1 LTDRAPLFQVTML
14 DAKSQAYLLPSEPAP
29 RVEHEPSAAETIARG
44 LGIVRRQIFV
54 VLALAVLGAALGAI
68 YVLKAPPKYTATV
81 TLLSD
86 TRKMEL
92 VQQPTVYNEASIQSV
107 GAMETQV
114 ELLRSDEVALRVI
127 KKLNLSED
135 PRFVGSHRQS
145 FLRSLLHSVAPGY
158 FAELPALS
166 EDERQSLALAQF
178 DKNLTIARIGV
189 SYAIEIDFESR
200 YPDLAAEIANAV
212 ADVYIE
218 LQRSTEYDAARRA
231 SDWLEQRIPG
241 VRAKSEDAQKA
252 VVDYKHEHN
261 IIETVGG
268 RLIDDQR
275 LTDINTKLNAAHD
288 ETANAKA
295 RLDQFSAARGLEVPR
310 TVAVSG
316 SSANSGASGNDSL
329 DKLRSEYFDIASK
342 EAEASVRLGPNN
354 PGIIS
359 LRNQKAQLHSEITEE
374 IQRLKEASESD
385 YAAAQ
390 LREADVKKE
399 YDAVLTQ
406 YQQANQAQVKL
417 RELTASAQAYQDLYN
432 TFLGRYNA
440 SLQQIASP
448 IAEASVITP
457 ASPLIQED
465 YKKIYKTAALFPAL
479 GLALG
484 LGVAVLREM
493 IAGRVF
499 LTSRSVQSHLRIPCI
514 GLLPKVS
521 SRRRKGWLAK
531 KAQSDNGPRTLV
543 RGDRGI
549 SWTAID
555 HPMSRFSEGVRS
567 IKLAIDLE
575 NRSRSSKV
583 IGLTSATPNEGKS
596 TVALALGQL
605 IARNGASVVVVDC
618 DLRNPSLTRSV
629 APSAASGI
637 AELAFGGTSLEDVIW
652 KDPSTQMAFV
662 PAIPHAGPPD
672 PPSILSSAELKQ
684 VFDELQKQYEFV
696 VVDLSPL
703 GGVIDVC
710 ATTELIDAYVLVIE
724 WGHTTVDAVQ
734 HTLRAAPNVA
744 ESILGAVLNKADI
757 KSLAS
762 YDPYLTSYYFE
773 N

>member
-1 LTDRAPLFQVTML
+1 ML
-14 DAKSQAYLLPSEPAP
+14 DAKREAYLLPSEPTPIAAD
-29 RVEHEPSAAETIARG
+29 EPSAAETIARG
-44 LGIVRRQIFV
+44 LGVVRRQIFV
-54 VLALAVLGAALGAI
+54 VLAFAILGVALGAF

-81 TLLSD
+81 TLLAD

-92 VQQPTVYNEASIQSV
+92 IQQPTVYNEASIQSV

-114 ELLRSDEVALRVI
+114 ELLRSDEVALSVI

-135 PRFVGSHRQS
+135 PRFVGSQS
-145 FLRSLLHSVAPGY
+145 ALQTLLHGIAPGY
-158 FAELPALS
+158 FPESPALS
-166 EDERQSLALAQF
+166 QDERQSLALAQF
-178 DKNLTIARIGV
+178 DKSLTVSRIGV

-200 YPDLAAEIANAV
+200 YPDLAAKIANAV

-231 SDWLEQRIPG
+231 SDWLEERIPG

-261 IIETVGG
+261 IVETVGG

-275 LTDINTKLNAAHD
+275 LTDMNTKLNAAQD
-288 ETANAKA
+288 ETSNAKA
-295 RLDQFSAARGLEVPR
+295 RFDQLSAARGLEVP
-310 TVAVSG
+310 TAAAMSG
-316 SSANSGASGNDSL
+316 SNANSAPLSDSL
-329 DKLRSEYFDIASK
+329 EKLRSEYFDVVSK
-342 EAEASVRLGPNN
+342 EAESSVRLGSNN

-359 LRNQKAQLHSEITEE
+359 LRNQKAQLRSEITEE
-374 IQRLKEASESD
+374 IQRLKDASESD

-390 LREADVKKE
+390 LRESEVKKE
-399 YDAVLTQ
+399 YDAALAQ

-457 ASPLIQED
+457 ASPLIQKD

-521 SRRRKGWLAK
+521 SRKRKGWLAK
-531 KAQSDNGPRTLV
+531 KAQSNNAPRSLV

-555 HPMSRFSEGVRS
+555 HPLSRFSEGVRS

-583 IGLTSATPNEGKS
+583 IGLTSATPDEGKS

-652 KDPSTQMAFV
+652 RDPSTQMAFV

-672 PPSILSSAELKQ
+672 PPSILSSPELKR
-684 VFDELQKQYEFV
+684 VFDALRKQYEFV

-724 WGHTTVDAVQ
+724 WGHTTVDGVQ

-744 ESILGAVLNKADI
+744 ESILGAVLNKVDI

>member
-1 LTDRAPLFQVTML
+1 MGGIASGYFSESPT
-14 DAKSQAYLLPSEPAP
+14 PSE
-29 RVEHEPSAAETIARG
+29 
-44 LGIVRRQIFV
+44 
-54 VLALAVLGAALGAI
+54 
-68 YVLKAPPKYTATV
+68 
-81 TLLSD
+81 
-86 TRKMEL
+86 
-92 VQQPTVYNEASIQSV
+92 N
-107 GAMETQV
+107 
-114 ELLRSDEVALRVI
+114 
-127 KKLNLSED
+127 
-135 PRFVGSHRQS
+135 
-145 FLRSLLHSVAPGY
+145 
-158 FAELPALS
+158 
-166 EDERQSLALAQF
+166 ERQSLALAQF
-178 DKNLTIARIGV
+178 DKNLTVARIGV

-218 LQRSTEYDAARRA
+218 LQRSNEYDAARRA

-261 IIETVGG
+261 IVETVGG
-268 RLIDDQR
+268 QLIDDQR
-275 LTDINTKLNAAHD
+275 LTDMNAKLNAAHD

-295 RLDQFSAARGLEVPR
+295 TFDQFSAARGLEVPR
-310 TVAVSG
+310 AAAVSG
-316 SSANSGASGNDSL
+316 SSANSSGPIDDSL
-329 DKLRSEYFDIASK
+329 DKLRSEYFDVVSK

-374 IQRLKEASESD
+374 IQRLKDASESD

-390 LREADVKKE
+390 LRESDVKKE
-399 YDAVLTQ
+399 YNAALAQ

-417 RELTASAQAYQDLYN
+417 RELKASAQAYQDLYN

-457 ASPLIQED
+457 ASPLIQKD
-465 YKKIYKTAALFPAL
+465 FKKIYKTAALFPAL

-521 SRRRKGWLAK
+521 SRKRKGWLAK
-531 KAQSDNGPRTLV
+531 KAQSNTAPRSLV

-555 HPMSRFSEGVRS
+555 HPLSRFSEGVRS

-583 IGLTSATPNEGKS
+583 IGLTSATPDEGKS

-652 KDPSTQMAFV
+652 RDLSTQMAFV

-672 PPSILSSAELKQ
+672 PPSILSSPELKR
-684 VFDELQKQYEFV
+684 VFDELRKQYEFV

-762 YDPYLTSYYFE
+762 YDPYLTNYYFE

>member
-1 LTDRAPLFQVTML
+1 MQS
-14 DAKSQAYLLPSEPAP
+14 KS
-29 RVEHEPSAAETIARG
+29 
-44 LGIVRRQIFV
+44 
-54 VLALAVLGAALGAI
+54 
-68 YVLKAPPKYTATV
+68 
-81 TLLSD
+81 TL
-86 TRKMEL
+86 
-92 VQQPTVYNEASIQSV
+92 
-107 GAMETQV
+107 
-114 ELLRSDEVALRVI
+114 
-127 KKLNLSED
+127 
-135 PRFVGSHRQS
+135 
-145 FLRSLLHSVAPGY
+145 SL
-158 FAELPALS
+158 
-166 EDERQSLALAQF
+166 
-178 DKNLTIARIGV
+178 
-189 SYAIEIDFESR
+189 R

-261 IIETVGG
+261 IVETVGG

-275 LTDINTKLNAAHD
+275 LTDMNTKLNAAHD

-295 RLDQFSAARGLEVPR
+295 RFDQFSAARGLEVPR
-310 TVAVSG
+310 AAAVSG
-316 SSANSGASGNDSL
+316 SSANSSAPVDDSL
-329 DKLRSEYFDIASK
+329 DKLRSEYFDVVSK

-359 LRNQKAQLHSEITEE
+359 LRNQKAQLRSEITEE
-374 IQRLKEASESD
+374 IQRLKDASESD

-390 LREADVKKE
+390 LRESDVKKE
-399 YDAVLTQ
+399 YNAALAQ

-457 ASPLIQED
+457 ASPLIQKD

-521 SRRRKGWLAK
+521 SRKRKGWLAK
-531 KAQSDNGPRTLV
+531 KAQSNNAPRSLV

-555 HPMSRFSEGVRS
+555 HPLSRFSEGVRS

-583 IGLTSATPNEGKS
+583 IGLTSATPDEGKS

-652 KDPSTQMAFV
+652 RDPSTQMAFV

-672 PPSILSSAELKQ
+672 PPSILSSPELKR
-684 VFDELQKQYEFV
+684 VFDELRKQYEFV

-724 WGHTTVDAVQ
+724 WGRTTVDAVQ